1 MEVIFMN
8 FVNQYWSSIVT
19 VIIFLIAI
27 LALIKLGYKKYV
39 KDIVFYLVIKAE
51 QEFGSKTG
59 QAKFAA
65 VITWLYDRLPAI
77 VKLIF
82 TKKQI
87 SDLIEDGVKRM
98 KEYIEKL
105 PAEAKE
111 TFVEAK

>member
-1 MEVIFMN
+1 MSFI
-8 FVNQYWSSIVT
+8 NQYWSSIV
-19 VIIFLIAI
+19 VVVIFLIVM

-39 KDIVFYLVIKAE
+39 KEIIFYLVIKAE
-51 QEFGSKTG
+51 KEFGSKTG

-65 VITWLYDRLPAI
+65 VMTWLYDRLPAI
-77 VKLIF
+77 VKFIF

-105 PAEAKE
+105 PANAKE
-111 TFVEAK
+111 AFVEMK

>member
-1 MEVIFMN
+1 MSFI
-8 FVNQYWSSIVT
+8 NQYWSSIV
-19 VIIFLIAI
+19 VIVIFLIVI

-39 KDIVFYLVIKAE
+39 KDIIFYLVIKAE

-65 VITWLYDRLPAI
+65 VMTWLYDRLPAI
-77 VKLIF
+77 VKFIF

-111 TFVEAK
+111 TFIDMK

>member
-1 MEVIFMN
+1 MSFI
-8 FVNQYWSSIVT
+8 NQYWSSIV
-19 VIIFLIAI
+19 VVVIFLIVM

-39 KDIVFYLVIKAE
+39 KDIIFYLVIKAE

-65 VITWLYDRLPAI
+65 VMTWLYDRLPAI
-77 VKLIF
+77 VKFIF

-87 SDLIEDGVKRM
+87 SDLIEEGVKRM

-111 TFVEAK
+111 TFIDMK